1 MTEDMQLLSSAIVL
15 GASAL
20 GAGTAMIAGLGPG
33 IGEGICASKA
43 VEAIGRQPE
52 ASGAVT
58 RTMIIGDALA
68 ETTVC
73 TRWLSRS
80 CSFMQTPCSATSP
93 HCSSND
99 SKRIKGGVEQNAD
112 TYQ

>member
-68 ETTVC
+68 ETTGLYALVTLC
-73 TRWLSRS
+73 KPPV
-80 CSFMQTPCSATSP
+80 QQP
-93 HCSSND
+93 H
-99 SKRIKGGVEQNAD
+99 RTVQVMTANA
-112 TYQ
+112 